1 MAQITDVK
9 EHGWETQR
17 AIYIYIYI
25 ILSEKLCYHN
35 GAFLHLKYDPNCLM
49 ISGCTMTDMSQLER
63 KKYGPAPECAVKMQS
78 WGGGLENRTVA
89 DSPSAQTKVEIKFKD
104 HSVEN

>member
-1 MAQITDVK
+1 
-9 EHGWETQR
+9 
-17 AIYIYIYI
+17 
-25 ILSEKLCYHN
+25 
-35 GAFLHLKYDPNCLM
+35 
-49 ISGCTMTDMSQLER
+49 MTDMSQLER